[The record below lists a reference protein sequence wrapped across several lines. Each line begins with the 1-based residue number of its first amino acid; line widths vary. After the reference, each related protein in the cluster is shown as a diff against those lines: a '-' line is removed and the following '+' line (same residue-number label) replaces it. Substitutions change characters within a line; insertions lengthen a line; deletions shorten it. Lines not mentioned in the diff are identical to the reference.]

1 LKTSS
6 FAMTFAGGMR
16 MPFADRLSALR
27 KTKGL
32 TQQQLAER
40 VGLHQ
45 SQIHR
50 YESGSSEPSM
60 DALRR
65 LALALGVTTDQLVF
79 EEGEREVAD
88 ELRLQ
93 FEAISR
99 FDPEDRKA
107 ARAFLDVLILKHEAK
122 RWASA
127 S

>member
-1 LKTSS
+1 LESTT
-6 FAMTFAGGMR
+6 FAMAFAGEMR
-16 MPFADRLSALR
+16 MPFADRLAALR
-27 KTKGL
+27 RTKGL

-65 LALALGVTTDQLVF
+65 LALALGVTTDELVF
-79 EEGEREVAD
+79 EEGERDVPD

-107 ARAFLDVLILKHEAK
+107 AKAFLDVLILKHEAK